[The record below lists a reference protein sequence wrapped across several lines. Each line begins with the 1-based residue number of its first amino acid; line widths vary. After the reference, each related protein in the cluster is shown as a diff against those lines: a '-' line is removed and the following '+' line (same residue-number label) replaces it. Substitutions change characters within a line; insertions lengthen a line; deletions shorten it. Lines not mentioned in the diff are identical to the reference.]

1 MGNEEKEWASL
12 LAEIFER
19 LTSKHASITH
29 EFNNITFEGT
39 KVDTGDMSIPT
50 GKILTNGKLTIS
62 SS

>member
-19 LTSKHASITH
+19 LTSKHASITY
-29 EFNNITFEGT
+29 EFDNMTLEGT
-39 KVDTGDMSIPT
+39 KSNTSDITIPN
-50 GKILTNGKLTIS
+50 GKISINGKLTIS